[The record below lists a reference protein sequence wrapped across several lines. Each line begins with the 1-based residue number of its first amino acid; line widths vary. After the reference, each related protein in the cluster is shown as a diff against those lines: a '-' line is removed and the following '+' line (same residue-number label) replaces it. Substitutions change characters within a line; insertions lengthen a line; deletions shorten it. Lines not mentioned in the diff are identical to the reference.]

1 MELLSQSGLTVPAY
15 AGGSARTLDRT
26 TNVVCAAIFCIYGL
40 LDRAAERIYSLR
52 MITWDEPKRRTNLQ
66 KHKIDLA
73 DLEPVFD
80 NPMVTVEDSR
90 ETYGEL
96 RLQSLGMWMGRVVF
110 LVWTPRGDDTAHL
123 ISCRYADRQ
132 ETDDYFQAL

>member
-1 MELLSQSGLTVPAY
+1 
-15 AGGSARTLDRT
+15 
-26 TNVVCAAIFCIYGL
+26 
-40 LDRAAERIYSLR
+40 
-52 MITWDEPKRRTNLQ
+52 MITWDEPKRRTNPQ

-80 NPMVTVEDSR
+80 YPMVTVEDSR

-123 ISCRYADRQ
+123 ISCRYAERQ
-132 ETDDYFQAL
+132 EADDYFQAL